1 MAKRKGAGGSSRA
14 RGAAKP
20 AGGDDYETLI
30 VERRGRALE
39 ITFDRPEKLNAISE
53 TMAVELT
60 RAMDSVEGDRDVL
73 AVILAGNERAFSAGA
88 DLSGQPATPDRYYD
102 AYRARYNQRPLR
114 RLFGYF
120 ANYTKPVISAVEGY
134 CLGGGFELAMLG
146 DIIVAGEGA
155 QFGLPEA
162 RLGLIPGLGGT
173 QCLPRIVGRGLA
185 KELMWT
191 ARRLSAAEAAAH
203 RVVTHLTPKGGALEK
218 ARDIVAQME
227 GSGPLAIMMIKQAVN
242 RGGELPL
249 PLAFHQEADLSY
261 LLTFSEDRR
270 EGLAAFAEKRKPVFK
285 GQ

>member
-1 MAKRKGAGGSSRA
+1 VKPTAK
-14 RGAAKP
+14 
-20 AGGDDYETLI
+20 DVYETLI
-30 VERRGRALE
+30 VARRGRALE
-39 ITFDRPEKLNAISE
+39 ITFNRPEKLNAISE
-53 TMAVELT
+53 TMAVELM
-60 RAMDSVEGDRDVL
+60 RAMESVESDREVL

-88 DLSGQPATPDRYYD
+88 DLSGQPVTPDRYYD

-114 RLFGYF
+114 RLFAYF
-120 ANYTKPVISAVEGY
+120 SGYTKPVISAVEGY

-146 DIIVAGEGA
+146 DLIIAGEGA

-191 ARRLSAAEAAAH
+191 ARRLGAAEALTH
-203 RVVTHLTPKGGALEK
+203 HIVTHVTPKGGALEK
-218 ARDIVAQME
+218 AREIVAQME

-270 EGLAAFAEKRKPVFK
+270 EGLKAFAEKRKPIFK